1 MNRRDFLRTTL
12 AGATVLPSTSPFLS
26 GPVLAA
32 DGRRKRLRELGIV
45 IGHLA
50 PGPLN
55 AITDVRGVRVGQT
68 TIVKGQG
75 RGAART
81 GVTVLL
87 PHEGNIYEERLFASS
102 FGLNGWGEMTGLAAI
117 EETGLLAT
125 PIFLTGT
132 YNVGIVQSAA
142 SAYLRK
148 ANPAMGRTGGTVG
161 IRVPVRR
168 RHPPR
173 GNRRSRLPGGR
184 GSRHPF
190 SSSSPA
196 RPGKI
201 RPHSGDDLSGAP
213 GRELQ
218 EP

>member
-102 FGLNGWGEMTGLAAI
+102 FGLNGWGELTGLAAI

-142 SAYLRK
+142 SSSGKRST
-148 ANPAMGRTGGTVG
+148 PAAFWPPLISATRMRWTGSRQLNGRA
-161 IRVPVRR
+161 RMRAPSSWS
-168 RHPPR
+168 PPWTFPF
-173 GNRRSRLPGGR
+173 SLISSR
-184 GSRHPF
+184 GSPGAW
-190 SSSSPA
+190 SP
-196 RPGKI
+196 G
-201 RPHSGDDLSGAP
+201 
-213 GRELQ
+213 
-218 EP
+218 